1 MKLKKILAIGI
12 SVAMIANTMPANV
25 YADTETANT
34 QKVSGMCSID
44 SNQTDDKQTNPDDRE
59 FDIILWSKPIEGA
72 VYRLYTSEDKSEE
85 AGLVSI
91 KDVDN
96 KIITVKLNEAPTRDT
111 RYFLSATEEGK
122 LESRLT
128 SFTIKAYHIA
138 SGMKFTYGE
147 NTDSNITYYE
157 FYQDENEYNIILPTG
172 TASDAPVSL
181 DITTDNGATVEY
193 DGDTKLKDGKGTVS
207 ATVTAAEGI
216 DLSYTYTVNFDTM
229 HLEGEGTEE
238 NPYLISSEEELV
250 QLADCLNSSGA
261 APVEVD
267 NTKKAGNYYGY
278 NFKLTKDLDM
288 TGIKYEPIGHS
299 GDNYFAGNFD
309 GDGHTISN
317 VKCEGKLNRDSE
329 TKIDCMNYST
339 GGIFGWTAYGVIEN
353 LTVRNADISATGYG
367 NRSYA
372 GGIMAVAYAC
382 TVSDCAVYD
391 SNIESNRTPNNSNF
405 AGGISGIALEAD
417 FNKCASVRNVIKHTS
432 YGGGMVGAL
441 DGSDDTTFSD
451 CNVSECTIIGGNT
464 NCGLNTE
471 NGAFLGATQD
481 IGIAVLKNCYVYGC
495 TPKVSEDNTTS
506 NNSIGLFS
514 SVKDKINATDSYYYD
529 ESGVDVNAD
538 NVVAKIK
545 NSFAD
550 GEVAY
555 ILQGEQTENIWGQN
569 IGKDAY
575 PVLNG
580 PKVYQV
586 DKYDGCKNAP
596 GENVVKA
603 YSNTNETIYAD
614 HSDENND
621 GICDMC
627 NEGYEPPK
635 LTSDKYDLNGDGTA
649 DEVYEI
655 SSVTDLYWYAG
666 LINGTLEGVERN
678 SSANA
683 VLTTDITVNENVTS
697 NGELADDISGFKLW
711 TPIGGVQYSFE
722 GIFDGQNHTISG
734 LYVDENATSIV
745 AGFFG
750 KSENLIKNLK
760 LNDCYFQGDKNTDGN
775 GNNFVGA
782 ICGYNCGGDIVNC
795 SSDSVVKGENLVGGI
810 TGGNYYGIVSE
821 CFNMGT
827 VTGLRSGGIAA
838 WNTWEILN
846 CYNMGTVTGTGSEYT
861 GGICGYNMYSL
872 INCYSM
878 GTVNGSER
886 GSINGGLCGT
896 ERDGKAINCYYL
908 EGCNGEGTTFKYDIA
923 TAKTLD
929 AFVSGEVAYLLFHGE
944 TDFEGKLENG
954 SIWGQTLTGEGR
966 QEYPVLGG
974 PEVYRSTKCEA
985 VLSNTYVGV
994 KEHAFGEDDICKDC
1008 HKHECTIT
1016 NKDYPET
1023 YVVVLTDGKIKAPLQ
1038 ENFNVNSDAPLTF
1051 EWYTGDYTDGSEL
1064 KEKIEDEPV
1073 QNRIN
1078 VYTLVVTAPETVKD
1092 GIPYLSCELRVRVEI
1107 EKAIPEYTVPTNI
1120 TANCGDYLQAV
1131 QLPEGFSWDED
1142 EQILTVEE
1150 DADEKI
1156 VTKNAKYAVGLEN
1169 KYYYKEVTGIKI
1181 NIRVTHIFNNYN
1193 WDFDETCTGN
1203 EHKTSKCAGCNRKDT
1218 IEVPDSALGHIYV
1231 PEFEWSEDYSTCSSI
1246 LTCVRDGCTEDVED
1260 HTVVPACTV
1269 TRRVENNPTCTSKGK
1284 SRYTATCIY
1293 DGQTYSDYVYADDIE
1308 MVNHNLTKIEAKE
1321 ATCNEKGYREHW
1333 ICSCG
1338 QYFLSDDANPYT
1350 AKAVPK
1356 ESIETPIAPS
1366 NHEGG
1371 VVIRNIK
1378 EATCAENGYTG
1389 DWCCTDCN
1397 EILEKGTVTDKL
1409 TNHTYVNGLCSVCG
1423 KVFEGLGDGLYY
1435 KAVTET
1441 DKDGKTSV
1449 KLINVPG
1456 SDVPLVALE
1465 VTGSYYSDNGK
1476 VTIQDEVTLDQA
1488 EGTFK
1493 IIKIAENAFSNT
1505 DVNEIIVPD
1514 NVIEVGKGAF
1524 GNIKTITFTG
1534 KTAPAGLKEALSENV
1549 NVNVP
1554 EGAADDFREALPEGT
1569 EIVEVHTVHVKDA
1582 GTRVEPTCEKSGSIT
1597 YKCSVC
1603 GEVIEVVKL
1612 ASLGGHSW
1620 DAGQVT
1626 KEPTETEEGIKT
1638 YTCVK
1643 CGETRNESLP
1653 KKETPAPKPPKKG
1666 AVIKDDKKTGNYK
1679 VMDVK
1684 KKQVSF
1690 KAPVSKNSKT
1700 VKIPSTIKISGVSYK
1715 VVSIYASAFKNN
1727 KKVTKI
1733 TIGSNVTSIYSN
1745 AFKGCTA
1752 LKTITLT
1759 SKINKIESNAFYGCK
1774 KLKTI
1779 TIKSTK
1785 LSSKTVSKNA
1795 FKGISKTTTIK
1806 VPKKKYSA
1814 YKKLLKS
1821 RGLSSKVKIKA
1832 Y

>member
-1 MKLKKILAIGI
+1 M
-12 SVAMIANTMPANV
+12 
-25 YADTETANT
+25 
-34 QKVSGMCSID
+34 
-44 SNQTDDKQTNPDDRE
+44 
-59 FDIILWSKPIEGA
+59 
-72 VYRLYTSEDKSEE
+72 
-85 AGLVSI
+85 
-91 KDVDN
+91 
-96 KIITVKLNEAPTRDT
+96 
-111 RYFLSATEEGK
+111 
-122 LESRLT
+122 
-128 SFTIKAYHIA
+128 
-138 SGMKFTYGE
+138 
-147 NTDSNITYYE
+147 
-157 FYQDENEYNIILPTG
+157 
-172 TASDAPVSL
+172 
-181 DITTDNGATVEY
+181 
-193 DGDTKLKDGKGTVS
+193 
-207 ATVTAAEGI
+207 
-216 DLSYTYTVNFDTM
+216 
-229 HLEGEGTEE
+229 
-238 NPYLISSEEELV
+238 
-250 QLADCLNSSGA
+250 
-261 APVEVD
+261 
-267 NTKKAGNYYGY
+267 
-278 NFKLTKDLDM
+278 
-288 TGIKYEPIGHS
+288 
-299 GDNYFAGNFD
+299 
-309 GDGHTISN
+309 
-317 VKCEGKLNRDSE
+317 
-329 TKIDCMNYST
+329 
-339 GGIFGWTAYGVIEN
+339 
-353 LTVRNADISATGYG
+353 
-367 NRSYA
+367 
-372 GGIMAVAYAC
+372 
-382 TVSDCAVYD
+382 
-391 SNIESNRTPNNSNF
+391 
-405 AGGISGIALEAD
+405 
-417 FNKCASVRNVIKHTS
+417 
-432 YGGGMVGAL
+432 
-441 DGSDDTTFSD
+441 
-451 CNVSECTIIGGNT
+451 
-464 NCGLNTE
+464 
-471 NGAFLGATQD
+471 
-481 IGIAVLKNCYVYGC
+481 
-495 TPKVSEDNTTS
+495 
-506 NNSIGLFS
+506 
-514 SVKDKINATDSYYYD
+514 
-529 ESGVDVNAD
+529 
-538 NVVAKIK
+538 
-545 NSFAD
+545 
-550 GEVAY
+550 
-555 ILQGEQTENIWGQN
+555 
-569 IGKDAY
+569 
-575 PVLNG
+575 
-580 PKVYQV
+580 
-586 DKYDGCKNAP
+586 
-596 GENVVKA
+596 
-603 YSNTNETIYAD
+603 
-614 HSDENND
+614 
-621 GICDMC
+621 
-627 NEGYEPPK
+627 
-635 LTSDKYDLNGDGTA
+635 
-649 DEVYEI
+649 
-655 SSVTDLYWYAG
+655 
-666 LINGTLEGVERN
+666 
-678 SSANA
+678 
-683 VLTTDITVNENVTS
+683 
-697 NGELADDISGFKLW
+697 
-711 TPIGGVQYSFE
+711 
-722 GIFDGQNHTISG
+722 
-734 LYVDENATSIV
+734 

-821 CFNMGT
+821 CFNIGT
-827 VTGLRSGGIAA
+827 VTGLRSGGITA

-985 VLSNTYVGV
+985 VLSNTFVGV

-1193 WDFDETCTGN
+1193 WDFDGTCTGN

-1356 ESIETPIAPS
+1356 ESIETPIDPS

-1378 EATCAENGYTG
+1378 EATCGENGYTG

-1476 VTIQDEVTLDQA
+1476 VTIPDEVTLDQA

-1493 IIKIAENAFSNT
+1493 IIRIAENAFSNT
-1505 DVNEIIVPD
+1505 DVNEIVVPD

-1549 NVNVP
+1549 KVNVS

-1774 KLKTI
+1774 KLNTI